1 MSRIPAEFTAG
12 DTVEWIESAVPDDA
26 TAATAYLRANVAQG
40 ATLSGVETADGW
52 RFTLSGAVSEVFTPS
67 DAWRAQVVAVVD
79 GANCAVSTYGFT
91 VLPSLAYTGS
101 PTAIDLRSQAAKDLE
116 QVEAAIR
123 ALVSGAQEY
132 RIGFGNQGRTVR
144 RADLE
149 QLIAWRDRLRAE
161 VAAEDR
167 KLSGNTDRGIYVRF
181 TPWA

>member
-12 DTVEWIESAVPDDA
+12 DTVEWIETAVPDDA

-40 ATLSGVETADGW
+40 ASLSGVQEADGW
-52 RFTLSGAVSEVFTPS
+52 RFTLAGNVSATFTPS
-67 DAWRAQVVAVVD
+67 SAWRAQVIAVVD

-91 VLPSLAYTGS
+91 VLPSLAFTGN
-101 PTAIDLRSQAAKDLE
+101 PTAIDLRSQAARDLE
-116 QVEAAIR
+116 QVDAAIR

-149 QLIAWRDRLRAE
+149 QLIIWRDRLRAE
-161 VAAEDR
+161 VAAEER